1 MRYSEVLD
9 DHKHKVS
16 LQVSKY
22 KSDYFTLASHIKQC
36 VTEEDSQDCTEYS
49 RNLTHM
55 EFLMIQKQTEK
66 LLNIIDKVVA
76 YNENIERDVENVS
89 DEE

>member
-1 MRYSEVLD
+1 M
-9 DHKHKVS
+9 
-16 LQVSKY
+16 
-22 KSDYFTLASHIKQC
+22 TI
-36 VTEEDSQDCTEYS
+36 
-49 RNLTHM
+49 

-89 DEE
+89 ENEFKKYQYIKINLMNCFQTIENRFI